1 MIVAVAIVILPAV
14 IPGEVGTF
22 KVIVNI
28 SSPSTMLSLITVIF
42 IVLLLAPAVIVA
54 VCVAELKSTPPP
66 NKYNEAY
73 DYYIFKLYAHI
84 HNTSNTVLTC
94 AHSTVLTCVHAAA
107 DLIIFNNFLSPHMV
121 DYITIKYYS
130 YESVQTLLSH

>member
-14 IPGEVGTF
+14 TPGEVGTF

-28 SSPSTMLSLITVIF
+28 SSPSTMLSLITVML

-66 NKYNEAY
+66 GIKIMRHTIIIYLNYM
-73 DYYIFKLYAHI
+73 YIYMTHQ
-84 HNTSNTVLTC
+84 TTVLTC
-94 AHSTVLTCVHAAA
+94 PHSTVLTYVC
-107 DLIIFNNFLSPHMV
+107 M
-121 DYITIKYYS
+121 
-130 YESVQTLLSH
+130 QLLTF

>member
-14 IPGEVGTF
+14 TPGEVGTF

-28 SSPSTMLSLITVIF
+28 SFPSTMLSLTTVML

-66 NKYNEAY
+66 GIKI
-73 DYYIFKLYAHI
+73 DCHCLI
-84 HNTSNTVLTC
+84 TLTR
-94 AHSTVLTCVHAAA
+94 
-107 DLIIFNNFLSPHMV
+107 
-121 DYITIKYYS
+121 
-130 YESVQTLLSH
+130 ERQ